1 MDDADDNETWL
12 LDEGDRVIERRAADG
27 HSSPT
32 ARDSLI
38 YCLWVADY
46 GMRNAGDLEAAAD
59 VHPAFIADGLAAAQA
74 LSLPLATDAFS
85 LPIAHFEER
94 YFDLFDSLVTELRQA

>member
-12 LDEGDRVIERRAADG
+12 LDEGDRGIERRAADS

-46 GMRNAGDLEAAAD
+46 GMRNAGDLKTAAD
-59 VHPAFIADGLAAAQA
+59 VHPAFMADGLAAARSIGLPQA
-74 LSLPLATDAFS
+74 TAAFALPVADL
-85 LPIAHFEER
+85 ER
-94 YFDLFDSLVTELRQA
+94 RWFDLFDSLVAEVRRT